1 MKRRE
6 FLKVCGAAV
15 GLTVFGGA
23 DDKPLGGLNKEIQ
36 CKGGIVSSE
45 YLKSH
50 DLAVG
55 ETHTCEYLIPNHL
68 NCQCV
73 IKAANPEDVIVF
85 FHKNTKPI
93 AKSLKESFNLL
104 KTTEAFIRNE
114 HNLLFQINAK
124 MG

>member
-55 ETHTCEYLIPNHL
+55 ESYQGEY
-68 NCQCV
+68 V
-73 IKAANPEDVIVF
+73 IKVPSNYLG
-85 FHKNTKPI
+85 I
-93 AKSLKESFNLL
+93 AKEDISLDDLGMVWVWNGGVQKYYTEEGMLKGDLVVFNN
-104 KTTEAFIRNE
+104 TTGKIRRMS
-114 HNLLFQINAK
+114 LSR
-124 MG
+124 